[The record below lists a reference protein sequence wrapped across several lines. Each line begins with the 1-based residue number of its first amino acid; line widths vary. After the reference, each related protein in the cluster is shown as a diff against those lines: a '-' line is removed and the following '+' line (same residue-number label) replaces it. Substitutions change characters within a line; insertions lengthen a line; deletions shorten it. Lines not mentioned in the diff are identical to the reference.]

1 MQPQA
6 RHHSSQHARPQST
19 SAHEQI
25 NKKSTA
31 LASSAAHLRVKQA
44 KRKTTQSSQ
53 SLVASSQRDSAAA
66 SFQNHFGSAW
76 PTPSLAAHGA
86 FGEQSHCRDSRVGQ
100 LVDGKMVSC
109 TKDAQGPTT
118 SRGSSWTWHRRTVT
132 LLHQLSHS
140 QQVINT
146 GKHLPMPFISPLS
159 LIMGLASRAAPR

>member
-25 NKKSTA
+25 NKKSIA

-44 KRKTTQSSQ
+44 KRKTTQASQ
-53 SLVASSQRDSAAA
+53 SLASSQQDSAAA

-100 LVDGKMVSC
+100 LEDGKMASC

-146 GKHLPMPFISPLS
+146 GKHLSMPFISPLS